1 MNYKQKLGY
10 MALGAGILAI
20 GIIIGQVITP
30 DIEAQ
35 SNGVFDTITCR
46 EIEVIDKDGET
57 TIRVQDG
64 AVSVHG
70 KDGRGA
76 EMRTDEHGGRIEV
89 YGKDGGSASMYTR
102 EHSGF
107 VGVYYGKDGGSAGMG
122 AREHGGFVLVR
133 VKDGAIASMGTD
145 KDGGFV
151 GVHRKDGGGAS
162 MRTDEHGGRIEVANN
177 QGKNRAVMGVNEYG
191 TGAVS
196 TWDKNGYRQ

>member
-1 MNYKQKLGY
+1 MNHKQKLGY
-10 MALGAGILAI
+10 MALGAGILAL
-20 GIIIGQVITP
+20 GIIIGQFITP

-35 SNGVFDTITCR
+35 ADGVFDTITCR

-70 KDGRGA
+70 KDGG
-76 EMRTDEHGGRIEV
+76 I
-89 YGKDGGSASMYTR
+89 ASMYTN
-102 EHSGF
+102 
-107 VGVYYGKDGGSAGMG
+107 
-122 AREHGGFVLVR
+122 EHGGFVLVR
-133 VKDGAIASMGTD
+133 GKDGGIASMGTD
-145 KDGGFV
+145 KDDGFV
-151 GVHRKDGGGAS
+151 GVYRKDGGGAS
-162 MRTDEHGGRIEVANN
+162 MGTDEHGGRIEVANN